1 VHSSGY
7 TGPDR
12 SITTLVSSTRWQ
24 NITALVPPSHRL
36 SSDERLDRFIL
47 HYLRLDGARA
57 LRYLKHHPD
66 SAYTAQGLWQALSGL
81 CIDPL
86 EEPAAEDESEP
97 GSTDALVESSIP
109 VTDEHCLREIERELG
124 RLLRQSQRL
133 QEVPILTQQV
143 RKVVFADPLLL
154 GSLGI
159 VDVFVADRLTVAVGV
174 VDVAKDPDTCRMR
187 QGGGRFCDEQDLFL
201 GPLVGF
207 FSDAHGTPFSRLFV
221 SVRKN
226 YNGNAGKKIV

>member
-86 EEPAAEDESEP
+86 EEPAAEDEAEP
-97 GSTDALVESSIP
+97 GSTEALVESSIP
-109 VTDEHCLREIERELG
+109 VTDEHCLREIEREFG
-124 RLLRQSQRL
+124 RLLRQREAARILRMEVAPLDTEISLLRKYIHASRFPDGRLRSFPGSSKRAYQSMSQALKRFRERVQAL
-133 QEVPILTQQV
+133 
-143 RKVVFADPLLL
+143 DPELSAHITAHL
-154 GSLGI
+154 
-159 VDVFVADRLTVAVGV
+159 VTTPHFVWRN
-174 VDVAKDPDTCRMR
+174 RSM
-187 QGGGRFCDEQDLFL
+187 
-201 GPLVGF
+201 
-207 FSDAHGTPFSRLFV
+207 
-221 SVRKN
+221 
-226 YNGNAGKKIV
+226 I